1 MTPERVLAKDT
12 GSDRYMLL
20 MGSSVNLQ
28 KEVPAQGKCILVHQ
42 KFPVLDFDPADQSK
56 IEKGLFSM
64 RTYRNSTLISKY
76 IVLYNSTRDRYI
88 LLDAKGIVVA
98 SDLRTIALCQ
108 KAAVEDVCNK
118 HGFELIQRY

>member
-1 MTPERVLAKDT
+1 
-12 GSDRYMLL
+12 
-20 MGSSVNLQ
+20 
-28 KEVPAQGKCILVHQ
+28 
-42 KFPVLDFDPADQSK
+42 
-56 IEKGLFSM
+56 
-64 RTYRNSTLISKY
+64 
-76 IVLYNSTRDRYI
+76 VLYNSTRDRYI